1 MNGLGGDSLK
11 SKWKAILAAAMAVC
25 LLAGCAPAEPE
36 EASAPRESSAAPT
49 IFADAAADFER
60 LQFETQDLEGNVCD
74 SKELFALHDLTL
86 VNIWATWCGPCQ
98 MLAPV
103 LEELSQQVKVVK
115 VDVDE
120 NPQLA
125 MAFQVSS
132 IPTVISFRDGKGL
145 KKSVGVTSKEALL
158 ELLK

>member
-1 MNGLGGDSLK
+1 M
-11 SKWKAILAAAMAVC
+11 AIIHVD
-25 LLAGCAPAEPE
+25 AENFDEVVLRSQEPVLV
-36 EASAPRESSAAPT
+36 
-49 IFADAAADFER
+49 DF
-60 LQFETQDLEGNVCD
+60 
-74 SKELFALHDLTL
+74 
-86 VNIWATWCGPCQ
+86 WATWCGPCQ

>member
-1 MNGLGGDSLK
+1 
-11 SKWKAILAAAMAVC
+11 MA
-25 LLAGCAPAEPE
+25 LFHANEDN
-36 EASAPRESSAAPT
+36 
-49 IFADAAADFER
+49 F
-60 LQFETQDLEGNVCD
+60 
-74 SKELFALHDLTL
+74 KELVLDSTESVL
-86 VNIWATWCGPCQ
+86 VDFWATWCGPCQ

-103 LEELSQQVKVVK
+103 LEELSGQVKVVK

-132 IPTVISFRDGKGL
+132 IPTVISFQNGKAL

-158 ELLK
+158 ALLA

>member
-1 MNGLGGDSLK
+1 
-11 SKWKAILAAAMAVC
+11 MA
-25 LLAGCAPAEPE
+25 LFHAN
-36 EASAPRESSAAPT
+36 EAN
-49 IFADAAADFER
+49 F
-60 LQFETQDLEGNVCD
+60 
-74 SKELFALHDLTL
+74 KELVLDSTEPVL
-86 VNIWATWCGPCQ
+86 VDFWATWCGPCQ

-132 IPTVISFRDGKGL
+132 IPTVIFFRDGKAL
-145 KKSVGVTSKEALL
+145 KKSVGVVPGEKLL

>member
-1 MNGLGGDSLK
+1 
-11 SKWKAILAAAMAVC
+11 MAVVTITKENFEAEVLHSAKPV
-25 LLAGCAPAEPE
+25 LL
-36 EASAPRESSAAPT
+36 
-49 IFADAAADFER
+49 DF
-60 LQFETQDLEGNVCD
+60 
-74 SKELFALHDLTL
+74 
-86 VNIWATWCGPCQ
+86 WATWCGPCQ

-125 MAFQVSS
+125 MVFQVSS
-132 IPTVISFRDGKGL
+132 IPTIISFRDGKGL

>member
-1 MNGLGGDSLK
+1 
-11 SKWKAILAAAMAVC
+11 MA
-25 LLAGCAPAEPE
+25 LFHANEDN
-36 EASAPRESSAAPT
+36 
-49 IFADAAADFER
+49 F
-60 LQFETQDLEGNVCD
+60 
-74 SKELFALHDLTL
+74 KELVLDSTEPVL
-86 VNIWATWCGPCQ
+86 VDFWATWCGPCQ

-103 LEELSQQVKVVK
+103 LEALSQQVKVVK

-132 IPTVISFRDGKGL
+132 IPTVVSFRDGKAL
-145 KKSVGVTSKEALL
+145 KKSVGVVPGEKLL

>member
-1 MNGLGGDSLK
+1 
-11 SKWKAILAAAMAVC
+11 MAVVTITKENFEAEVLHSTKPV
-25 LLAGCAPAEPE
+25 LL
-36 EASAPRESSAAPT
+36 
-49 IFADAAADFER
+49 DF
-60 LQFETQDLEGNVCD
+60 
-74 SKELFALHDLTL
+74 
-86 VNIWATWCGPCQ
+86 WATWCGPCQ
-98 MLAPV
+98 MLAPA

-132 IPTVISFRDGKGL
+132 IPTVVSFQDGKAL
-145 KKSVGVTSKEALL
+145 KKSVGVVPGEKLL

>member
-1 MNGLGGDSLK
+1 
-11 SKWKAILAAAMAVC
+11 MA
-25 LLAGCAPAEPE
+25 LFHANEDN
-36 EASAPRESSAAPT
+36 
-49 IFADAAADFER
+49 F
-60 LQFETQDLEGNVCD
+60 
-74 SKELFALHDLTL
+74 KELVLDSTEPVL
-86 VNIWATWCGPCQ
+86 VDFWATWCGPCQ

-132 IPTVISFRDGKGL
+132 IPTVISFRDGKAL
-145 KKSVGVTSKEALL
+145 KKSVGVVSGVRHCWSC
-158 ELLK
+158 